1 MEYFDLKM
9 LDDKYSEHNFPM
21 LSIGMT
27 KTPKIEVELTSHDWF
42 TIGQSYDNV
51 LLIKGEAR
59 SLAKHWSM

>member
-27 KTPKIEVELTSHDWF
+27 KTPKIEVELTSRD
-42 TIGQSYDNV
+42 
-51 LLIKGEAR
+51 
-59 SLAKHWSM
+59 